1 LIHRNYD
8 ELKAFAKTADV
19 TNKDFSKTYGTE
31 MAKAKLS
38 DLIPGLSA
46 SDISFDTDAPVIDVD
61 PSSNSKAGEARTFT
75 L

>member
-1 LIHRNYD
+1 
-8 ELKAFAKTADV
+8 
-19 TNKDFSKTYGTE
+19 
-31 MAKAKLS
+31 MAKEKLS

-75 L
+75 LQ